1 MDSWFKWF
9 TNINGEK
16 DDEAGVFKQRRFQA
30 VHILPLKMAV
40 V

>member
-16 DDEAGVFKQRRFQA
+16 DDEAKSWVYTVEIA
-30 VHILPLKMAV
+30 
-40 V
+40 